1 MSTTTPT
8 TAATTAAAAAL
19 SAPPAGTRL
28 YRNIRQSERQMA
40 KRKEQEEAQ
49 VLQAAAP
56 PAPKTRNGGRKSNG
70 TPEGVAPSKK
80 RKTDTGSEVAPS
92 YCKSVWAHL
101 LYPMENSRIYTLP
114 TNTLVE
120 IMINLEKAR
129 NAAGVGTYYRM
140 IDTKEATKVLL
151 FHNIIPQI
159 VSLFEPAVVSVP
171 ESTILGGTANTDAL
185 DPRGFA
191 DIRIFTLAGVT
202 VILVELKRCIIATDG
217 LVQLLRQ
224 MITVRE
230 SNRRRGIDGKVVG
243 ILSDGNYF
251 LFTSLGSHKDAI
263 FKCEVE
269 YQLNADD
276 YDRFSVGIQLVIC
289 HIFTIILDS
298 LVGAVRAV
306 AAISK
311 RRSKDDALEINSIAY
326 LENHA
331 QEMIGEQSGESMLPT
346 HDSFEGYESLG
357 NALASVGE
365 ILSLCP
371 SENEVESVKAM
382 AELKQLVISLG
393 IMIPG
398 ANIKALSQPEARYL
412 RVKLGVKRF
421 RTQREIDWRLFAALQ
436 RCKDGSMDG
445 ILLRVDND
453 QILEVPSEA
462 LHTWLKVDPDVE
474 QHLQQAFIHTRE
486 QLRKIQPVKLGS
498 LITISL
504 GIFLDL

>member
-28 YRNIRQSERQMA
+28 YRNVKISLIVIFLDSPVRATNGKKER
-40 KRKEQEEAQ
+40 
-49 VLQAAAP
+49 
-56 PAPKTRNGGRKSNG
+56 TRGS
-70 TPEGVAPSKK
+70 PSL
-80 RKTDTGSEVAPS
+80 TGSRAASSEDKEWGAKIKWNTGRCRPKQEKKDG
-92 YCKSVWAHL
+92 YRL